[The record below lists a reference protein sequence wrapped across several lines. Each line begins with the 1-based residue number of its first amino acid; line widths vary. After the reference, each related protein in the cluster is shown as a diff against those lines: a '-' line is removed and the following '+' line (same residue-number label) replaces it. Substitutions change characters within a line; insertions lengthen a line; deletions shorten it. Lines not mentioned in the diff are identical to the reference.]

1 LAALTAA
8 DWQGLVERLDLRGV
22 TRQLAAH
29 CALTAVQ
36 GSTLRLALD
45 PRQKQLLNT
54 QSVERLVQAL
64 SAHYGMTV
72 RTEIDTNAAVAD
84 TPAAAQDRQ
93 ARQRMDTAAA
103 GLAGD
108 PLVKALADQFGAT
121 LLPESVRL
129 TPTAAAPPNPVE
141 DD

>member
-1 LAALTAA
+1 
-8 DWQGLVERLDLRGV
+8 
-22 TRQLAAH
+22 
-29 CALTAVQ
+29 
-36 GSTLRLALD
+36 
-45 PRQKQLLNT
+45 
-54 QSVERLVQAL
+54 
-64 SAHYGMTV
+64 
-72 RTEIDTNAAVAD
+72 
-84 TPAAAQDRQ
+84 
-93 ARQRMDTAAA
+93 MDTAAA

>member
-1 LAALTAA
+1 
-8 DWQGLVERLDLRGV
+8 
-22 TRQLAAH
+22 LAAH
-29 CALTAVQ
+29 CAVTAVQ

-72 RTEIDTNAAVAD
+72 RTEIDTSAAVAD